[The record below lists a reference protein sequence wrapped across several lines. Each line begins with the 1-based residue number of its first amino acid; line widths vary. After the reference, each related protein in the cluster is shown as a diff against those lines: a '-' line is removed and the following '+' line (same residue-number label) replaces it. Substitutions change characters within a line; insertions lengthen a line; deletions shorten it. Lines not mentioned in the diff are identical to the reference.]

1 MFSDEIT
8 TSDAFL
14 DMPME
19 SQLLYFHL
27 GMNAD
32 DDGFIANTKMT
43 QRIIGAGDDALK
55 LLFVKKFLV
64 AFENGVCVIKH
75 WRINNYIRK
84 DIYRE
89 TKYIEQKRRL
99 YIRENGAYSLR
110 ADNAVPLPAG
120 HFTLKDKFGKDPEN
134 EPVDDTYTPRA
145 RNGDVGKDSIGKDR
159 LDKDSTEQTVKTQPV
174 EKKKLE
180 KDSYGEME
188 KVKLT
193 PEEYQKL
200 VDRIGEK
207 NTQILIFELDTY
219 IASKGAK
226 YQSHYATLLN
236 WAKRKAMD
244 QLQKAKVEQT
254 NKKRIV

>member
-14 DMPME
+14 DMPSE

-43 QRIIGAGDDALK
+43 QRIIGASDDALK

-64 AFENGVCVIKH
+64 PFENGVCVIKH

-99 YIRENGAYSLR
+99 YIRENGAYSLKS
-110 ADNAVPLPAG
+110 DNAIPLPPG
-120 HFTLKDKFGKDPEN
+120 HFTLKEKFGKDPEN

-145 RNGDVGKDSIGKDR
+145 RKRHVGKDRLGKDRLGKDSID
-159 LDKDSTEQTVKTQPV
+159 TA
-174 EKKKLE
+174 E
-180 KDSYGEME
+180 KDTFGEMK

-193 PEEYQKL
+193 QEEYSKL
-200 VDRIGEK
+200 VERFGEK
-207 NTQILIFELDTY
+207 NTQLLIFELDTY

-236 WAKRKAMD
+236 WAKRKAME
-244 QLQKAKVEQT
+244 QYQKQVEKQD
-254 NKKRIV
+254 KKKQIV